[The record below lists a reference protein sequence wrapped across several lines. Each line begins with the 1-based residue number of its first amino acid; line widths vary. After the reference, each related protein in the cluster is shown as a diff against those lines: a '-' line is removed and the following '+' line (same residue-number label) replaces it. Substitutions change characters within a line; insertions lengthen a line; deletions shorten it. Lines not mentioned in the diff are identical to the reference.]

1 MSQGI
6 AVTIGAESGNVARW
20 LLVAAFGRIAVGKTV
35 IILHGLTHG
44 TPAAWSL
51 LFSGMKI
58 EYFVAAKPIYWI
70 PRPRN
75 SLTENLADECLYF
88 SSLTVVPEVETGDPT
103 ECEFVHSHTGY
114 RWDPS
119 TMLSGTAF
127 HGPSGQT
134 HAITKDC
141 WAGGGVIA
149 LLRVI
154 AAGGWDDASLARW
167 LLVAAFGT
175 TAPLAFLTGVT
186 LYLVNG
192 DVLES
197 RYTKDCDWRD
207 QGSH

>member
-1 MSQGI
+1 MSVVRCLSAAAESLMAQDVG
-6 AVTIGAESGNVARW
+6 VTIGAESGVLARW
-20 LLVAAFGRIAVGKTV
+20 LLVAAFGRITVGKTV
-35 IILHGLTHG
+35 IILHGLAHG
-44 TPAAWSL
+44 TLAAWSF

-70 PRPRN
+70 PRLRN

-88 SSLTVVPEVETGDPT
+88 SSLTVVPEVETSDPT

-141 WAGGGVIA
+141 WAGAGVFT

-167 LLVAAFGT
+167 LPITRRLLQHLPFVPMPMSTWNFRIL
-175 TAPLAFLTGVT
+175 P
-186 LYLVNG
+186 
-192 DVLES
+192 
-197 RYTKDCDWRD
+197 CC
-207 QGSH
+207 